1 MLCSVYSRQ
10 PLRRSCSL
18 NINSCAYTYLAISMH
33 IYHAYMQHMY
43 VHTCIIDCGS
53 SKLHAAF
60 SRCASRAQICMHI
73 CTIYIHIYIRG
84 VCTALH
90 ACSSI
95 TAAFVCVCVGVCE
108 RALQVVEMSSRI
120 RRAAALRAANR
131 K

>member
-1 MLCSVYSRQ
+1 MRPSVGARLE
-10 PLRRSCSL
+10 LRFACIYVL
-18 NINSCAYTYLAISMH
+18 YIS
-33 IYHAYMQHMY
+33 IY
-43 VHTCIIDCGS
+43 
-53 SKLHAAF
+53 
-60 SRCASRAQICMHI
+60 
-73 CTIYIHIYIRG
+73 IYIRG

-108 RALQVVEMSSRI
+108 RALEVVEMSSRI